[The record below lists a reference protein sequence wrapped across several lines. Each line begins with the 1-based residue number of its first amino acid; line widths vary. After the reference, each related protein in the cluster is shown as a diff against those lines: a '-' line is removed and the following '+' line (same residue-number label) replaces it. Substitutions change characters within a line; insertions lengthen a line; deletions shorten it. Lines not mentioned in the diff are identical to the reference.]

1 MSKKFYTVAD
11 IAKSTGYNRS
21 TITRWLVK
29 HKIKNAQMKGN
40 APLYSAQ
47 VLEDFK
53 KAHDN
58 RDTKPDAKEALMQ
71 EKNARIKALSEEV
84 EFLKSQLA
92 IKDQQIDTANRLA
105 DQAQKL
111 NLADKPQLMH
121 KDSDETSS
129 EKLDS
134 DKKTDKHWY
143 SWIFR

>member
-1 MSKKFYTVAD
+1 MYREESNRRESI
-11 IAKSTGYNRS
+11 IAFFDAFASNFRVS
-21 TITRWLVK
+21 HSR
-29 HKIKNAQMKGN
+29 
-40 APLYSAQ
+40 PLTEIN
-47 VLEDFK
+47 LRK
-53 KAHDN
+53 
-58 RDTKPDAKEALMQ
+58 MQ

-134 DKKTDKHWY
+134 DKKTTK
-143 SWIFR
+143 RLLPLR

>member
-1 MSKKFYTVAD
+1 M
-11 IAKSTGYNRS
+11 
-21 TITRWLVK
+21 
-29 HKIKNAQMKGN
+29 
-40 APLYSAQ
+40 
-47 VLEDFK
+47 
-53 KAHDN
+53 
-58 RDTKPDAKEALMQ
+58 
-71 EKNARIKALSEEV
+71 

-143 SWIFR
+143 SWILDRLTKNDKNVY

>member
-21 TITRWLVK
+21 TITRWLAK

-92 IKDQQIDTANRLA
+92 IKDQQRSEE
-105 DQAQKL
+105 
-111 NLADKPQLMH
+111 H
-121 KDSDETSS
+121 TSELQS
-129 EKLDS
+129 RFD
-134 DKKTDKHWY
+134 
-143 SWIFR
+143 IV